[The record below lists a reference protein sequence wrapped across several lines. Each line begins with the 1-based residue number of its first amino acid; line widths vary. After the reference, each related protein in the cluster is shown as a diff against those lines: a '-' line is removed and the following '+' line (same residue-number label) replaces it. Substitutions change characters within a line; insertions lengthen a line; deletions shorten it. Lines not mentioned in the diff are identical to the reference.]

1 MFPLIYDIKLHNN
14 SHFSYAIHTRKITLE
29 RKSNHF
35 GGEFMITSSDRQLLQ
50 EAYEASKKGID
61 ALSILLNK
69 VYDDDLNFELNTQL
83 QRYREINSK
92 VSDELIES
100 GVMLE
105 NKPLDR
111 FKKWSSIQASTI
123 FNTSTKHI
131 ADLAI
136 RENSHGLSGI
146 TSTLKEIERAS
157 DKSVEIANELA
168 SFEEECI
175 RKLKSYL

>member
-1 MFPLIYDIKLHNN
+1 MLFIQ
-14 SHFSYAIHTRKITLE
+14 TLE
-29 RKSNHF
+29 SDSNYF
-35 GGEFMITSSDRQLLQ
+35 GGEFMITSSDKELLQ
-50 EAYEASKKGID
+50 ETYNNSKKGMD
-61 ALSILLNK
+61 TLSILLNK
-69 VYDDDLNFELNTQL
+69 VYDDDLNYEMNTQL

-92 VSDELIES
+92 VSDQLIES

-111 FKKWSSIQASTI
+111 FKMWSSIQASTI

-131 ADLAI
+131 ANMVI
-136 RENSHGLSGI
+136 RENSVGMTGVM
-146 TSTLKEIERAS
+146 STLKESDNAS
-157 DKSVEIANELA
+157 NQSVELANEFL